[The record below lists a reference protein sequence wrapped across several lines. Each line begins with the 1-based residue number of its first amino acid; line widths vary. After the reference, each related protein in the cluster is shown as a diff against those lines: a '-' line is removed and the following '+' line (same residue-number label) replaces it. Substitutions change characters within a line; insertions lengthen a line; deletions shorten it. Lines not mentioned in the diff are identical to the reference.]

1 MSNFERTTSW
11 QQIQQGVKEA
21 ERLIVSKD
29 YNLVMV
35 KARQILEC
43 MVRCLAEKACLVDGD
58 LADTIDQLY
67 EGHWIDKTTKDDYH
81 TIRILGNKA
90 VHENDNTAYNANQ
103 AYQLLT
109 KQVYA
114 FSHDFQ
120 VSKTF
125 NVPVTETRPVRNTRT
140 GAAAGSSGTGSTSY
154 GRTDGTRPR
163 TGTGA
168 GNGPRSGAE
177 LQGVSDRS
185 RTGGSRNRAGS
196 NTNTGSR
203 RRNPQSTRR
212 SYGGSSQS
220 GRTRRRKYRPSPV
233 EMVLKFLI
241 PLLVVVILIVAIR
254 TLMPGKKK
262 ADPTQPETVTTEQIQ
277 TEPEAPTPEETQP
290 SADTYVVTGNKVNVR
305 TEPSANGR
313 ILVQLEGGTE
323 VVYVKRYNNDWTVIN
338 YDGQE
343 AYISS
348 QYIAKQ
354 EAETDAQPQE
364 EAAAES
370 ESVTN

>member
-21 ERLIVSKD
+21 ERLIVSRD

-67 EGHWIDKTTKDDYH
+67 EGHWIDKTTKDNYH

-140 GAAAGSSGTGSTSY
+140 GAAAGSSGTGSASY

-163 TGTGA
+163 TVTGA

-203 RRNPQSTRR
+203 RRNPQSTRC
-212 SYGGSSQS
+212 SYGGSSRS
-220 GRTRRRKYRPSPV
+220 GRTRRRKHRPSPV

-290 SADTYVVTGNKVNVR
+290 PADTYVVTGNKVNVR

-354 EAETDAQPQE
+354 ESETDAQPQE